1 MDKGIII
8 GSICGL
14 AIFIVIVLLIFYSH
28 SDFNQQLVSSVDS
41 GTPADQLLPLIYQEH
56 FKECLNAKSYLESHT
71 MDMNLWGN
79 GDLASDSYY
88 EYYTNNYEEAIDYY
102 DKLEDVRIK
111 FAERQISKEE
121 FLNDIETKNL

>member
-1 MDKGIII
+1 
-8 GSICGL
+8 
-14 AIFIVIVLLIFYSH
+14 
-28 SDFNQQLVSSVDS
+28 
-41 GTPADQLLPLIYQEH
+41 
-56 FKECLNAKSYLESHT
+56 

-79 GDLASDSYY
+79 GDLAPDSYY

-121 FLNDIETKNL
+121 FLNDVETKNL